1 MRGIMAARTKPL
13 TVLAPKDAHCSTQYN
28 SYETPTAKSGVK
40 LIDADNAGELINILR
55 NDLKII

>member
-13 TVLAPKDAHCSTQYN
+13 TVLAPKDAASSTHYN
-28 SYETPTAKSGVK
+28 QYETPAAKSGVK
-40 LIDADNAGELINILR
+40 LIEADNAAELINILR